1 MLPGLFVP
9 VLPGLFFPVLPG
21 LFVPVLPGLFVP
33 VNSAMHADSESRDI
47 LADYS
52 GFKLSPLFFNQ
63 KLAFLAGDSGY
74 HGIDSCTEFL
84 AISFLKHHRAWG

>member
-1 MLPGLFVP
+1 MLPGLFV
-9 VLPGLFFPVLPG
+9 PVLPG

-52 GFKLSPLFFNQ
+52 GFQLSPLFFNQ
-63 KLAFLAGDSGY
+63 KLACLAGESG
-74 HGIDSCTEFL
+74 HNGIYCLMHSNLSYMYLVFEASSSL
-84 AISFLKHHRAWG
+84 GLK